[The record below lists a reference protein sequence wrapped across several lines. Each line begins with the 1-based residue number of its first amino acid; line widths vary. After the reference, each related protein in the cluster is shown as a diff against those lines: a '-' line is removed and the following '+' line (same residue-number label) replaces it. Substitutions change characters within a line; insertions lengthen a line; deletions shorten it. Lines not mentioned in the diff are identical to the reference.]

1 MTLAGRRAHHGKVA
15 RRRGSA
21 LRALRNF
28 LDSEIPFPK
37 RLGVTA
43 RNFALRVTKRQAC
56 CGHGGEPGC

>member
-1 MTLAGRRAHHGKVA
+1 MT
-15 RRRGSA
+15 RRRGSS

-43 RNFALRVTKRQAC
+43 RNLALRVTKRQAC